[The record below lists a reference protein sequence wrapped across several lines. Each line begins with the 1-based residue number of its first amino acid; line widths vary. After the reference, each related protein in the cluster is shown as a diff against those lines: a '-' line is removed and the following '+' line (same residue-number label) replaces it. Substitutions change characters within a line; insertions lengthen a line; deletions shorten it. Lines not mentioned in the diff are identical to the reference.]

1 MSDGY
6 KVIYSPA
13 AFDDIRNIYLY
24 IAQEIQVPD
33 TAQNQVNRIRKKIRS
48 LDFAPNRYSLVEWE
62 PWKSMQMHKMPV
74 DNYVVY
80 YLVEEQTDTV
90 TVVRIFYSGQDV
102 KSIIRS
108 Q

>member
-24 IAQEIQVPD
+24 IAQELQVPD

-62 PWKSMQMHKMPV
+62 PWKSMQMHKVPV

-80 YLVEEQTDTV
+80 YMVEEQTDTV

-102 KSIIRS
+102 ESIIRS

>member
-24 IAQEIQVPD
+24 IAQELQVPD
-33 TAQNQVNRIRKKIRS
+33 TAQNQVNRIRNAIRA
-48 LDFAPNRYSLVEWE
+48 LDFMPNRYSLVEWE
-62 PWKSMQMHKMPV
+62 PWKGMQVHKVPV
-74 DNYVVY
+74 DNYIVY
-80 YLVEEQTDTV
+80 YMVEEQAQTV
-90 TVVRIFYSGQDV
+90 TVVRIFYDGQDAE
-102 KSIIRS
+102 SIIRS